1 MIIEIDGNAYVLK
14 IRETYMNEN
23 KEFVEEIISLDEW
36 TEVVRK
42 KAISS
47 LFIMEEVLSEFSGKP
62 VRLSDDYPEVKK
74 PILNFSGS
82 VSRLPHNLIVEKL
95 K

>member
-1 MIIEIDGNAYVLK
+1 MIIEIDGSVYMLK
-14 IRETYMNEN
+14 VKETYMNDN
-23 KEFVEEIISLDEW
+23 KEFVEEILPLDEW
-36 TEVVRK
+36 SEIVKK

-47 LFIMEEVLSEFSGKP
+47 LFLIEEILTDIIGKPIRLSE
-62 VRLSDDYPEVKK
+62 DYPEVKK

-82 VSRLPHNLIVEKL
+82 VNRLPNNLILEKV